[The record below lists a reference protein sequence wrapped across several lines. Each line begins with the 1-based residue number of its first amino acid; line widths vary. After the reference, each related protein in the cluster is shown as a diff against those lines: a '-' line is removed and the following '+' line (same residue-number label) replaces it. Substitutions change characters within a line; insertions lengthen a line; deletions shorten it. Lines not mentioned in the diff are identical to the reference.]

1 MKFNPSKNVSLP
13 TAIMAALT
21 ATAFFWVSLNAPL
34 GQPSSDSPLAHGIQ
48 QVPNNTGG
56 VSPTAQ
62 KPESFAY
69 YQSLVTNLTE
79 PEVIRSTSLKIYN
92 VFERLGNDK
101 PKQVTGPS
109 SINCKT
115 TRVLE
120 DSSGKIVGRWDI
132 PDGIERCTVFVSQTG
147 PSRYAVSVEGITA
160 LGIYRS
166 ISGETMLPSE
176 LTRERNRTVV
186 RDFSQ
191 RVYAVLQA
199 TGSTFPE
206 ERFPVD
212 CKTTTTLRDA
222 RVNARAGWGS
232 APDVIASCVVTRDPN
247 GNIVVT
253 VTGTPDADDLIYV
266 QGKN

>member
-21 ATAFFWVSLNAPL
+21 ATAFFWVSLNSPL
-34 GQPSSDSPLAHGIQ
+34 RQPSSDSPLAHGVQ

-92 VFERLGNDK
+92 VFQKLGNEK
-101 PKQVTGPS
+101 PKPS
-109 SINCKT
+109 AIRSYMNCKT
-115 TRVLE
+115 TSVLE
-120 DSSGKIVGRWDI
+120 DSSGRTVGGWDI
-132 PDGIERCTVFVSQTG
+132 PDGIERCVVFVSQTG
-147 PSRYAVSVEGITA
+147 PSRYVVSVEGFTA
-160 LGIYRS
+160 FGIYRS
-166 ISGETMLPSE
+166 INGEAMIPSE
-176 LTRERNRTVV
+176 MARERNRTVV
-186 RDFSQ
+186 RDFSE
-191 RVYAVLQA
+191 RVYAAFKAVGPTYA
-199 TGSTFPE
+199 EG
-206 ERFPVD
+206 RFPVD
-212 CKTTTTLRDA
+212 CKTTTTLGDA
-222 RVNARAGWGS
+222 RVNATAGWGN
-232 APDVIASCVVTRDPN
+232 APDVIASCVVTRDN

-253 VTGTPDADDLIYV
+253 ATGTRAAGSVIYV

>member
-1 MKFNPSKNVSLP
+1 MKLNPSRNISLP

-21 ATAFFWVSLNAPL
+21 GIVFFWVSLNSSL
-34 GQPSSDSPLAHGIQ
+34 RQPSSDWLEANRVQPL
-48 QVPNNTGG
+48 PNNSSSA
-56 VSPTAQ
+56 SPTAQ

-69 YQSLVTNLTE
+69 YRSLVTNLTE
-79 PEVIRSTSLKIYN
+79 PGVVRSTSLKIYN
-92 VFERLGNDK
+92 VFQKLGNVK
-101 PKQVTGPS
+101 PKQVIGLS

-147 PSRYAVSVEGITA
+147 PSRYAVSVEGVTA

-166 ISGETMLPSE
+166 ISGETMIPSE
-176 LTRERNRTVV
+176 LTRERNRTTV

-206 ERFPVD
+206 GRLPVD
-212 CKTTTTLRDA
+212 CKTATTLRDA
-222 RVNARAGWGS
+222 RVNATATWGS
-232 APDVIASCVVTRDPN
+232 APDVIASCAVTRDN
-247 GNIVVT
+247 GNIIVT
-253 VTGTPDADDLIYV
+253 VTGTPAADSVIYV